1 MSEAGRHVA
10 IWDEAFAFQGPGADA
25 ARVEHQALLVCLAL
39 GAPYGF
45 SARGS
50 AMAPCTGLVL
60 APHVPHGY
68 RAEGCRILSVFVEPE
83 SPLGRRITLAR
94 LSSTDVAPFEAAW
107 VASFVER
114 TEGLLV
120 EARARALLA
129 EIVPADAPLAA
140 LDPRVAQA
148 LSWARAHLS
157 EDPTLATMAARAGL
171 STERFRHLFRIEVGT
186 PLRRWLRWARLR
198 RAVELALAG
207 ASLTSA
213 AHEAGFSD
221 QAHLSRTFSGMFG
234 LSPFA
239 ARPDGR

>member
-1 MSEAGRHVA
+1 MHR
-10 IWDEAFAFQGPGADA
+10 P
-25 ARVEHQALLVCLAL
+25 
-39 GAPYGF
+39 
-45 SARGS
+45 
-50 AMAPCTGLVL
+50 VL

-114 TEGLLV
+114 TEGLWWR
-120 EARARALLA
+120 RARGAA
-129 EIVPADAPLAA
+129 RRDRARGRPLAA